1 MKRIV
6 INKPLVL
13 SEAQRVYGSID
24 INEEVLGQIMQYAT
38 IEKAKKHEIILNAG
52 EVSDFVGFVLKGMVQ
67 TYYYKN
73 NKLITDYFA
82 SEGYGFF
89 EVNSFITGEPCQ
101 SFIEALEPTVYAK
114 IPKEKFV
121 ELADSDLKIDSLHRK
136 IMRHAVKTSS
146 DRLNSILHE
155 TAEQKY
161 ANLEHRIPGLTSRV
175 SAINIASYIGVTQET
190 LCRIK
195 SKQGMFI

>member
-52 EVSDFVGFVLKGMVQ
+52 EVSDFFGFVLKGMVQ

-89 EVNSFITGEPCQ
+89 EVNSFITGEPSQ

>member
-6 INKPLVL
+6 INKPLII
-13 SEAQRVYGSID
+13 SETQRIYGD
-24 INEEVLGQIMQYAT
+24 MNINEEFLNQVMQYAT
-38 IEKAKKHEIILNAG
+38 IEKYKKHEIILKEG
-52 EVSDFVGFVLKGMVQ
+52 DVSDFLGYVLKGIVQ
-67 TYYYKN
+67 TYRYHDE
-73 NKLITDYFA
+73 KLVTDYFA

-89 EVNSFITGEPCQ
+89 EVNSFITGEP
-101 SFIEALEPTVYAK
+101 SKSTIEALEPTVIAK
-114 IPKEKFV
+114 IPKQTLIDLSDK
-121 ELADSDLKIDSLHRK
+121 DLKVDLIHRK
-136 IMRHAVKTSS
+136 IMRHAVKTSGE
-146 DRLNSILHE
+146 RLNSILHE

-195 SKQGMFI
+195 SKQGIFI

>member
-52 EVSDFVGFVLKGMVQ
+52 EVSDFFGFVLKGMVQ

-89 EVNSFITGEPCQ
+89 EVNSFITGEPSQ

-121 ELADSDLKIDSLHRK
+121 ELADSDLKIDSLHRR

>member
-24 INEEVLGQIMQYAT
+24 INEDVLGQIMQYAT

-52 EVSDFVGFVLKGMVQ
+52 EVSDFFGFVLKGMVQ

-89 EVNSFITGEPCQ
+89 EVNSFITGEPSQ

>member
-6 INKPLVL
+6 INKPLII
-13 SEAQRVYGSID
+13 SETQRVYGD
-24 INEEVLGQIMQYAT
+24 MNINEEFLNQVMQYAT
-38 IEKAKKHEIILNAG
+38 IEKYKKHEIILKEG
-52 EVSDFVGFVLKGMVQ
+52 DVCDFFGYVLKGIVQ
-67 TYYYKN
+67 TYRYHDE
-73 NKLITDYFA
+73 KLVTDYFA

-89 EVNSFITGEPCQ
+89 EVNSFITGEP
-101 SFIEALEPTVYAK
+101 SKSTIEALEPTVIAK
-114 IPKEKFV
+114 IPKQTLIDLSDK
-121 ELADSDLKIDSLHRK
+121 DLKVDLIHRK
-136 IMRHAVKTSS
+136 IMRHAVKTSGE
-146 DRLNSILHE
+146 RLNSILHE

-195 SKQGMFI
+195 SKQGIFI

>member
-24 INEEVLGQIMQYAT
+24 INEDVLGQIKQYAT

-52 EVSDFVGFVLKGMVQ
+52 EVSDFFGFVLKGMVQ
-67 TYYYKN
+67 TYFYKN

-89 EVNSFITGEPCQ
+89 EVNSFITGEPSQ

-161 ANLEHRIPGLTSRV
+161 TNLEHRIPGLTSRV

>member
-52 EVSDFVGFVLKGMVQ
+52 EVSDFFGFVLKGMVR

-89 EVNSFITGEPCQ
+89 EVNSFITGEPSQ

-121 ELADSDLKIDSLHRK
+121 ELADSDLKIDSLHRR

>member
-24 INEEVLGQIMQYAT
+24 INEDVLGQIKQYAT

-52 EVSDFVGFVLKGMVQ
+52 EVSDFFGFVLKGMVQ

>member
-6 INKPLVL
+6 INKPLII
-13 SEAQRVYGSID
+13 SETQRVYGD
-24 INEEVLGQIMQYAT
+24 MNINEEFLNQVMQYAT
-38 IEKAKKHEIILNAG
+38 IEKYKKHEIILKEG
-52 EVSDFVGFVLKGMVQ
+52 DVSDFLGYVLKGIVQ
-67 TYYYKN
+67 TYRYHDE
-73 NKLITDYFA
+73 KLVTDYFA

-89 EVNSFITGEPCQ
+89 EVNSFITGEP
-101 SFIEALEPTVYAK
+101 SKSTIEALEPTVIAK
-114 IPKEKFV
+114 IPKQTLIDLSDK
-121 ELADSDLKIDSLHRK
+121 DLKVDLIHRK
-136 IMRHAVKTSS
+136 IMRHAVKTSGE
-146 DRLNSILHE
+146 RLNSILHE

-195 SKQGMFI
+195 SKQGIFI

>member
-52 EVSDFVGFVLKGMVQ
+52 EVSDFFGFVLKGMVQ

-89 EVNSFITGEPCQ
+89 EVNSFITGEPSQ

-136 IMRHAVKTSS
+136 IMKHAVKTSS

>member
-6 INKPLVL
+6 INKPLII
-13 SEAQRVYGSID
+13 SETQRVYGD
-24 INEEVLGQIMQYAT
+24 MNINEEFLNQVMQYAT
-38 IEKAKKHEIILNAG
+38 IEKYKKHEIILKEG
-52 EVSDFVGFVLKGMVQ
+52 DVSDFLGYVLKGIVQ
-67 TYYYKN
+67 TYRYHDE
-73 NKLITDYFA
+73 KLVTDYFA

-89 EVNSFITGEPCQ
+89 EVNSFITGEP
-101 SFIEALEPTVYAK
+101 SKSTIEALEPTVIAK
-114 IPKEKFV
+114 IPKQTLIDLSDK
-121 ELADSDLKIDSLHRK
+121 DLKVDLIHRK
-136 IMRHAVKTSS
+136 IMRHAVKTSG

-195 SKQGMFI
+195 SKQGIFI

>member
-24 INEEVLGQIMQYAT
+24 INEDVLGQIMQYAT

>member
-24 INEEVLGQIMQYAT
+24 INEEVIGQIMQYAT
-38 IEKAKKHEIILNAG
+38 IEKAKKHEIILDAG
-52 EVSDFVGFVLKGMVQ
+52 EVSDFFGFVLKGMVQ

-73 NKLITDYFA
+73 NKLTTDYFA

-89 EVNSFITGEPCQ
+89 EVNSFITGEPSQ

-114 IPKEKFV
+114 IPKSKFV

-146 DRLNSILHE
+146 ERLNSILHE

>member
-6 INKPLVL
+6 INKPLVI
-13 SEAQRVYGSID
+13 SETQRVYGSTD
-24 INEEVLGQIMQYAT
+24 INEEILSQLMSYGT

-52 EVSDFVGFVLKGMVQ
+52 EVSDYFGFVLKGMVQ
-67 TYYYKN
+67 TYYYKE

-89 EVNSFITGEPCQ
+89 EVNSYITGEP
-101 SFIEALEPTVYAK
+101 SKSYIEALEPTVYAK
-114 IPKEKFV
+114 IPKSKFV
-121 ELADSDLKIDSLHRK
+121 EMSDLDIKIDSLHRK
-136 IMRHAVKTSS
+136 IMKHAIKSS
-146 DRLNSILHE
+146 SERLNSILHE

-195 SKQGMFI
+195 SKQGLFI

>member
-52 EVSDFVGFVLKGMVQ
+52 EVSDFFGFVLKGMVQ

-89 EVNSFITGEPCQ
+89 EVNSFITGEPSQ

-121 ELADSDLKIDSLHRK
+121 ELADSDLKIDSLHRQ

-146 DRLNSILHE
+146 ERLNSILHE

-195 SKQGMFI
+195 SKQGILF

>member
-52 EVSDFVGFVLKGMVQ
+52 EVSDFFGFVLKGMIQ

-89 EVNSFITGEPCQ
+89 EVNSFITGEPSQ

-121 ELADSDLKIDSLHRK
+121 ELADSDLKIDSIHRK

-146 DRLNSILHE
+146 ERLNSILHE

>member
-13 SEAQRVYGSID
+13 SETQRVYGSID
-24 INEEVLGQIMQYAT
+24 INEEVLSQLMSYGT
-38 IEKAKKHEIILNAG
+38 IEKAKKHEIILNPG
-52 EVSDFVGFVLKGMVQ
+52 EVSDFFGFVLKGMVQ
-67 TYYYKN
+67 TYYYQD

-89 EVNSFITGEPCQ
+89 EVNSYITGEP
-101 SFIEALEPTVYAK
+101 SKSHIEALEPTVYAK
-114 IPKEKFV
+114 IPKAKFV
-121 ELADSDLKIDSLHRK
+121 EMSDQDLKIDALHRK
-136 IMRHAVKTSS
+136 IMKHAIKCSS
-146 DRLNSILHE
+146 ERLNSILHE

-161 ANLEHRIPGLTSRV
+161 ANLEHRIPGLTARV
-175 SAINIASYIGVTQET
+175 SAINIASFIGVTQET

>member
-24 INEEVLGQIMQYAT
+24 INEDVLGQIMQYAT

-52 EVSDFVGFVLKGMVQ
+52 EVSDFFGFVLKGMVQ

>member
-38 IEKAKKHEIILNAG
+38 IEKAKKHEIILNEG
-52 EVSDFVGFVLKGMVQ
+52 EVSDFFGFVLKGMIQ

-73 NKLITDYFA
+73 DKLITDYFA

-89 EVNSFITGEPCQ
+89 EVNSFITGEPSQ